1 MLVVLCDSAR
11 VKLLDI
17 LDGRLASDVFA
28 RLTRVGTIWAECD
41 LCLWDAAQYG
51 CDFEQVNAL
60 LKAER
65 SADHFICDWELEGA
79 DLNEAKRFLD
89 DTQTTIEDIVD
100 LAAIESRQ
108 AQSPK

>member
-1 MLVVLCDSAR
+1 M
-11 VKLLDI
+11 
-17 LDGRLASDVFA
+17 
-28 RLTRVGTIWAECD
+28 
-41 LCLWDAAQYG
+41 
-51 CDFEQVNAL
+51 NAL

-65 SADHFICDWELEGA
+65 SADHFICDWELEGV